1 MPETHLSPEF
11 DLVVEEQLK
20 RWTVP
25 GAAVG
30 LLRDGQTEFRAYG
43 VANLNV
49 GWPTRPDMLFRI
61 ASISKVF
68 TATLAMTAV
77 DEGVLDLD
85 TPVVEYLPELELQ
98 DAEAHKTITMR
109 HFLSHTSGLYGDYSA
124 DYGLGDDALMRS
136 LPVFAALPQQS
147 RPGELWAYCNSG
159 FQIAGT
165 VLAKVLGTT
174 FDDAM
179 ETRVFKPL
187 GLERTCY
194 GAHDAFGWPCA
205 MGHVQTGPDSD
216 EHVVT
221 GQYYPRNRRP
231 AGGIISNTSDL
242 LRFARMHMNGGEIDG
257 QRVLSASATAEM
269 QAPQARAGGWANSWG
284 VGWDL
289 RPIGDTKVIGHGGSI
304 SGFESLLTL
313 IPEQQTAIVVLTNS
327 GRGSAAYPGIERW
340 LLEHVCGLQEETQT
354 TTTLPEATLGN
365 LTGHYARPQFE
376 IDVSQRDGGL
386 LLELQGPHP
395 LSGETVPY
403 PSMKLAP
410 VSETVF
416 LVVDGQREEE
426 RVEFVLADDGRPR
439 FVRLHGR
446 LANKVD

>member
-1 MPETHLSPEF
+1 MPNPTSLDGLDE
-11 DLVVEEQLK
+11 VVEEQLR

-30 LLRDGQTEFRAYG
+30 LLRNGQTEFRAYG
-43 VANLNV
+43 IANLNV
-49 GWPTRPDMLFRI
+49 GWPTRADMLFRI

-68 TATLAMTAV
+68 TATLTMTAV
-77 DEGVLDLD
+77 DDGMLDLD

-98 DAEAHKTITMR
+98 DLDARRTITMR
-109 HFLSHTSGLYGDYSA
+109 HLLSHTSGLYGDYSA

-136 LPVFAALPQQS
+136 LPVFASLPQQT

-174 FDDAM
+174 FDEAM
-179 ETRVFKPL
+179 EARVFKPL
-187 GLERTCY
+187 GLERTCF

-205 MGHVQTGPDSD
+205 MGHVQTTPDGD

-257 QRVLSASATAEM
+257 QRVLSESATAVM
-269 QAPQARAGGWANSWG
+269 QTPRARAGGWDNFWG
-284 VGWDL
+284 VGWDV
-289 RPIGDTKVIGHGGSI
+289 RPIGSTTVIGHGGSI

-327 GRGSAAYPGIERW
+327 GRGSLAYPGIERW
-340 LLEHVCGLQEETQT
+340 LLGQVCGLRQETHT
-354 TTTLPEATLGN
+354 AITIPEAALRN
-365 LTGHYARPQFE
+365 LTGHYQRPQFE
-376 IDVSQRDGGL
+376 IDVSERDGGL

-395 LSGETVPY
+395 LRGETVPY

-410 VSETVF
+410 VSETEF
-416 LVVDGQREEE
+416 LVVDGQREDE
-426 RVEFVLADDGRPR
+426 RVEFVLGDDGRSR

-446 LANKVD
+446 LANRV